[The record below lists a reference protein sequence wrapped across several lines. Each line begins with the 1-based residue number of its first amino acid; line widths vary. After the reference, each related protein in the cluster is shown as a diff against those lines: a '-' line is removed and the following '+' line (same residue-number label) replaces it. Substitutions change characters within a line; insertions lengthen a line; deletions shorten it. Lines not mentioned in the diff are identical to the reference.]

1 VPKRTTTVL
10 ISRTVLKVYRG
21 MRMRPEPGLDTN
33 MAFGIVIRAP
43 LEVIE
48 RIRQSI
54 AKEPEAMIV
63 YNRISTERLWIVKD
77 RGDSGE

>member
-1 VPKRTTTVL
+1 
-10 ISRTVLKVYRG
+10 
-21 MRMRPEPGLDTN
+21 MRPEPGLDTN

-77 RGDSGE
+77 KGDSHE